1 MGGFIKLCFVSLLL
15 VSLSACHCAN
25 AQNKI
30 SNIDFS
36 FQYNIKS
43 ELRASIYAITKD
55 SISTILIKFKASQ
68 DSLKK
73 FKLRYSLINK
83 IDEEILTIAKIRNLS
98 SYFQFEDQYGSEYG
112 LRLKTNG
119 YKYIVLWL
127 ADTLKSI
134 RYPYVK
140 KLDRNPES
148 SSLVLENL
156 NLNTAI
162 YLNYLPVNSIV
173 KANNFEPQV
182 NIKIDYYDYNFKP
195 AKPPMKVGKD
205 STVIPFK
212 IDSWFE
218 VGNRDSIELSNKG
231 LYFIHSSNS
240 LVGKSIVTTNK
251 DFPRYSKIDD
261 LIESLIYLATEE
273 EYLKMTTSFKKK
285 ELFDKF
291 WLNNTKS
298 EAKARKGVKEY
309 YKRVKE
315 SNTLFTSYK
324 EGWKTDMG
332 MLYIIFGSPS
342 KIFLKNDGIMWLY
355 SKTFELP
362 RIAFFFKHIN
372 TAFTEDHYQLERNA
386 EYQNLWFRT
395 IDLWRSGRKEF

>member
-1 MGGFIKLCFVSLLL
+1 MSRLFECRFFSLALIILCFGQPAL
-15 VSLSACHCAN
+15 

-36 FQYNIKS
+36 FQYKIHS
-43 ELRASIYAITKD
+43 ELRADIYAITKD
-55 SISTILIKFKASQ
+55 SVSTILIKFNASQ

-73 FKLRYSLINK
+73 FKVRYSLINK
-83 IDEEILTIAKIRNLS
+83 LDEEILTMAKIKNLS
-98 SYFQFEDQYGSEYG
+98 SYFQFEDKYGAEYG
-112 LRLKTNG
+112 FRLKTDG

-127 ADTLKSI
+127 ADTTRSI

-140 KLDRNPES
+140 LLARSPQSN
-148 SSLVLENL
+148 SLVLEYI
-156 NLNTAI
+156 NLNTSI
-162 YLNYLPVNSIV
+162 YLRYLPVNSII
-173 KANNFEPQV
+173 KANNFEPEV

-195 AKPPMKVGKD
+195 AHPPMTLKKD
-205 STVIPFK
+205 SLTAPFA
-212 IDSWFE
+212 IESWFE
-218 VGNRDSIELSNKG
+218 VGNRDSILLSKKG

-240 LVGKSIVTTNK
+240 LVGKSIITRDNN
-251 DFPRYSKIDD
+251 FPKFSKIER
-261 LIESLIYLATEE
+261 LVESLVYLTTEE
-273 EYLKMTTSFKKK
+273 EYLKMSTSFKKK

-298 EAKARKGVKEY
+298 EAKAKKGVKEY
-309 YKRVKE
+309 YKRVRE
-315 SNTLFTSYK
+315 ANTLFTSYK

-332 MLYIIFGSPS
+332 MLYIIFGPPS
-342 KIFLKNDGIMWLY
+342 KVFLKNDGIMWIY

-362 RIAFFFKHIN
+362 RIAFFFNHIN
-372 TAFTEDHYQLERNA
+372 TALSEEHYVLVRNA